1 MCAGREHRYRV
12 SVDLSLPGGVR
23 KKQDI
28 CVYAKGVTDAI
39 AKVDGIYH
47 KENPGLSFITM
58 TVTHSGYSTDESAV
72 EHGAILPTT

>member
-12 SVDLSLPGGVR
+12 SVDMSLEGGER

-28 CVYAKGVTDAI
+28 CIYAKGVADAI

-47 KENPGLSFITM
+47 KENPTLSFITM
-58 TVTHSGYSTDESAV
+58 SVTHSGYRTDDSAV
-72 EHGAILPTT
+72 EHGAILPT